1 MTFRSMSNYFKIGEE
16 PYTCPNSTQQQN
28 FNYPVVANSNVALN
42 HGATITGGLTV
53 DSLSTTTSA
62 SFWNGL
68 VCGNPATFNSQV
80 VMNNVLQ
87 IADAQASNDSN
98 NISTD
103 VGGALL
109 IITSKPSV
117 LPSASDIYYSGLGI
131 AWGVEPSAGYT
142 DFINFAQGALG
153 GFSFR
158 TFNTLGIYQS
168 LLTLIPKTLPVFTY
182 GPVGYGHMN
191 YGGTIA
197 FAYPST
203 TTASINLASGVNMYS
218 INVSG
223 AWTSTQASQATIMTT
238 ICNTN
243 VGLGA
248 VTCAV
253 IGMPSMISGYL
264 NFVIQVINA
273 SHQAQQCDFY
283 YLSLIHI

>member
-53 DSLSTTTSA
+53 DTLT
-62 SFWNGL
+62 
-68 VCGNPATFNSQV
+68 GNTATFSQGLTVNSFSYFNSTLSILNPSAKTDNQ
-80 VMNNVLQ
+80 LT
-87 IADAQASNDSN
+87 
-98 NISTD
+98 TD

-109 IITSKPSV
+109 IVATTASV
-117 LPSASDIYYSGLGI
+117 LPTVADENLSGLAI
-131 AWGVEPSAGYT
+131 AWDIEPGSGYT
-142 DFINFAQGALG
+142 DFINMAQGASGAG
-153 GFSFR
+153 GFVFR
-158 TFNTLGIYQS
+158 TFNTTGIYQS
-168 LLTLIPKTLPVFTY
+168 LFSIAPKTLPVFTY
-182 GPVGYGHMN
+182 GPVAYGHMN

-203 TTASINLASGVNMYS
+203 TTAVYNGASGVDTYS
-218 INVSG
+218 INIPG
-223 AWTSTQASQATIMTT
+223 TWTTSQASQATIMTT

-248 VTCAV
+248 VTCAI
-253 IGMPSMISGYL
+253 IGMPSMVSGYL

-283 YLSLIHI
+283 YTVNCGNY